1 MNAWLLHCIHLW
13 LQTGG
18 ESQVVEPLVV
28 AMAPA
33 PLLPA
38 AYGLLHK
45 PGSWR
50 TVLGAE
56 HVGSVCRALHRHQ
69 LLMQP
74 AADGPALQETER
86 KHTSLE

>member
-1 MNAWLLHCIHLW
+1 MNECLAPTLHSPVAANW
-13 LQTGG
+13 RRK
-18 ESQVVEPLVV
+18 VVEPLVV
-28 AMAPA
+28 ALAPA

-45 PGSWR
+45 LGSWR